1 MTQLNN
7 NTNTTNRLA
16 KKPTLTTDLV
26 LTTFAVIVFMQ
37 AATYSSGWFLPV
49 ATYIIAVAALFATIN
64 RHSSSP
70 VSKLWL
76 AVINALGCTGLI
88 AALWFSGKMAVLF

>member
-7 NTNTTNRLA
+7 TNSADRLA

-26 LTTFAVIVFMQ
+26 LTTFAVVIFMQ
-37 AATYSSGWFLPV
+37 AATYSQGWFLPV
-49 ATYIIAVAALFATIN
+49 ATYIIAVAALFNTIN

-76 AVINALGCTGLI
+76 VAINGLGCTGLI

>member
-7 NTNTTNRLA
+7 LTNTADRSE

-26 LTTFAVIVFMQ
+26 LTTFAVVVFMQ
-37 AATYSSGWFLPV
+37 AATYSSGWFFPV

-64 RHSSSP
+64 RHSTSP

-76 AVINALGCTGLI
+76 TAINALGCTGLI

>member
-7 NTNTTNRLA
+7 NTNTADRLA
-16 KKPTLTTDLV
+16 KKPTLTTDLA
-26 LTTFAVIVFMQ
+26 LTTFAVVVFMQ

-49 ATYIIAVAALFATIN
+49 ASYMLAVAALFATIN
-64 RHSSSP
+64 RHSTSP

-76 AVINALGCTGLI
+76 TAINALGCTGLI